1 MWYYC
6 REKEEVVEK
15 SVVKADEEAVEEEE
29 EAVTIFVGRQKEMA
43 EVEWNQEKE
52 KENEVAV
59 KFKKGGGGE
68 FWEEYGMEQELGRK
82 TSKKNFVSDRLNN

>member
-29 EAVTIFVGRQKEMA
+29 VAVTIFVGRQKEMA
-43 EVEWNQEKE
+43 EVEWN
-52 KENEVAV
+52 
-59 KFKKGGGGE
+59 
-68 FWEEYGMEQELGRK
+68 
-82 TSKKNFVSDRLNN
+82 